1 MANSEAGRI
10 SILLDKA
17 HMCSINENLAKARAY
32 IGKPTYNK
40 KINNNPNN
48 NQIVPL
54 ESTYLQSNLSCYNY
68 VKPLVPPQSV
78 RINNLIKSTLNCEI
92 DSMNSDTR
100 FLHYAPTPVNPPCP
114 PTVFS
119 GNVFAL
125 SCSLLPNTP
134 LTPSLPV

>member
-10 SILLDKA
+10 SILLEKA
-17 HMCSINENLAKARAY
+17 QQCAINENLAKARAY
-32 IGKPTYNK
+32 IGKP
-40 KINNNPNN
+40 NNNKACNN
-48 NQIVPL
+48 KQSNKEVPL

-68 VKPLVPPQSV
+68 VRPPVPPQSV

-100 FLHYAPTPVNPPCP
+100 FLQYAPTPVNPPCP